1 VQDRINIRLIKF
13 INELVF
19 GWVVV
24 RPIQIYNTLFQHDLR
39 LERFWGWI
47 DPRLLSCVACC
58 VFVLAQ
64 VALKVE
70 LILVV
75 ALNMLLHGRS
85 HITGILK
92 VNTSRHFCAHS

>member
-1 VQDRINIRLIKF
+1 MQDCINIRLIKF

-24 RPIQIYNTLFQHDLR
+24 RPLQIYNSLLQHDLR

-47 DPRLLSCVACC
+47 DPRLLSSVASC

-64 VALKVE
+64 VALKVK

-75 ALNMLLHGRS
+75 ALNMLLHSGGHVTS
-85 HITGILK
+85 ILK
-92 VNTSRHFCAHS
+92 VNTARHFCAHS